1 MSRKKKLH
9 MPKGIVPQ
17 SLNIRRPSWALRQI
31 NISEPERILSSVGG
45 AGLAIYGIGR
55 RDMTGLAL
63 SLLGGY
69 LLYRG
74 ATGHCH
80 TYEALGI
87 DMSDPNTHG
96 GIEVTKSLVIKQPK
110 DELYDFW
117 YDFDNLPHFMTHL
130 EAVWQIGDHRWHWVA
145 KAPGGMSVEWD
156 ADVIDERDGEY
167 IAWRSLEGSE
177 VPNEGSVTFTELP
190 NNGGTQVTV
199 NLIYYP
205 LGGQMGAWIAKM
217 FGEEPSIQI
226 EDDLRNFKLMMEG
239 DSKPATRRKNAGGGE

>member
-1 MSRKKKLH
+1 MPKKKLH
-9 MPKGIVPQ
+9 MPKGIVP
-17 SLNIRRPSWALRQI
+17 SAINIRRPNRALRQV
-31 NISEPERILSSVGG
+31 NISEPERIVTSIGG
-45 AGLAIYGIGR
+45 AGLAIYGVSRGDLR
-55 RDMTGLAL
+55 GLAMAL
-63 SLLGGY
+63 AGSY

-87 DMSDPNTHG
+87 DMSDPVTHG
-96 GIEVTKSLVIKQPK
+96 GIEVTKSLVIKQPA

-117 YDFDNLPHFMTHL
+117 YNFENLPHFMQHL

-156 ADVIDERDGEY
+156 ADVIDEEEGKF
-167 IAWRSLEGSE
+167 IAWRSLEGSD

-199 NLIYYP
+199 SLVYYP

-226 EDDLRNFKLMMEG
+226 EDDLRNFKLLME
-239 DSKPATRRKNAGGGE
+239 DQNSTIQRRKRQG